1 VERYGGIQRPA
12 IREGT
17 VAGTDTRTRVRSFES
32 VHEARENTD
41 GVDGRRL
48 YTPSVQPDAAN
59 LEPLTADVG
68 TVAGATIISV
78 TPSNTTP
85 ATDAVPAAVPRSPAD
100 PASVREA
107 QRIAERIA
115 RDETLADEARE
126 RYRKDGLPVLEPSAL
141 LGLLNPGER
150 LHAVH
155 RMAMLETGWRGTT
168 GSDPNLPRGGTL
180 YVTSQRLFH
189 RGTQDGTWS
198 FGDVDEMAIALER
211 LLLVRLRDGSDL
223 AIEVDQPRLLRVQL
237 AAALAAS
244 RNAELEPAR

>member
-1 VERYGGIQRPA
+1 M
-12 IREGT
+12 
-17 VAGTDTRTRVRSFES
+17 
-32 VHEARENTD
+32 
-41 GVDGRRL
+41 
-48 YTPSVQPDAAN
+48 QPDAEP
-59 LEPLTADVG
+59 LEPLAADAAP
-68 TVAGATIISV
+68 VAGATIVSV

-85 ATDAVPAAVPRSPAD
+85 ASEDAPAAGTRTPAESI
-100 PASVREA
+100 SVRDA

-126 RYRKDGLPVLEPSAL
+126 RYRTDGLPELEPSAL

-168 GSDPNLPRGGTL
+168 ETDPNLPHGGTL
-180 YVTSQRLFH
+180 YVTSKRLVH
-189 RGTQDGTWS
+189 RGTEDGTWS
-198 FGDVDEMAIALER
+198 FADIDEMAVALER
-211 LLLVRLRDGSDL
+211 LLLVRMRDGSDL

-244 RNAELEPAR
+244 RSVELESAS